1 MSLPWFRMYAEF
13 AGDPVIQSLA
23 FEDQRHYVVILCLKC
38 NGTLDRNISADLI
51 DRIVLRGLG
60 LDPVAGAE
68 AKRRLMEVCLIE
80 KNWQPKG
87 WDKRQF
93 RSDLSTER
101 VRQFRK
107 RSETVS
113 ETDQIQI
120 QIQNRTDIKSLHAK
134 GSRKNGAHHE
144 RVDDS
149 PVIETLPILGGSFEV
164 RQSLVAELEPLCPA
178 VDIVLT
184 LREMKLWLVGN
195 PERQKTRKG
204 IRRFISGWLSREQQK
219 AESTQARH

>member
-38 NGTLDRNISADLI
+38 SGTLDRNISADLI

-120 QIQNRTDIKSLHAK
+120 QIQNRTDKEKIKSTVGQKPDVLPSKAKEVLEFLNEKTGRNYQPVPANLKLISARLHE
-134 GSRKNGAHHE
+134 GAT
-144 RVDDS
+144 VDDLRAVVAKKCREWS
-149 PVIETLPILGGSFEV
+149 NDEKMSGYLRPATLFNATKFAQYRG
-164 RQSLVAELEPLCPA
+164 ELE
-178 VDIVLT
+178 
-184 LREMKLWLVGN
+184 
-195 PERQKTRKG
+195 
-204 IRRFISGWLSREQQK
+204 
-219 AESTQARH
+219 

>member
-1 MSLPWFRMYAEF
+1 MQQLIVLATPDGLVDMTPQAMSARTSIPLEIILKGLDVLSKP
-13 AGDPVIQSLA
+13 DPYTRTPG
-23 FEDQRHYVVILCLKC
+23 EDGK
-38 NGTLDRNISADLI
+38 
-51 DRIVLRGLG
+51 RIVLIDDHRPWGWRLVNHWKYMR
-60 LDPVAGAE
+60 LRDMEQKRE
-68 AKRRLMEVCLIE
+68 A
-80 KNWQPKG
+80 
-87 WDKRQF
+87 D
-93 RSDLSTER
+93 
-101 VRQFRK
+101 RK
-107 RSETVS
+107 RIAEKRNKNKDVATESRMSPTH
-113 ETDQIQI
+113 TQTKTQTNTKNI
-120 QIQNRTDIKSLHAK
+120 HAE

-149 PVIETLPILGGSFEV
+149 PLIETLPILGGSFEV

-178 VDIVLT
+178 VDIVIT